1 MSEERGD
8 GPGGGIRQ
16 VAGQDRHVP
25 GPVAVQ
31 VAERREDSAERALSG
46 PPVRHLL
53 DAGHIG
59 GMRVP
64 ADDDD
69 RLRAGVPKGGTR
81 RCHEGPP
88 VDLEECLVG
97 AHAAAGAAG
106 QDRTGHREG
115 R

>member
-1 MSEERGD
+1 MEPLGNALEHRNHDGLRRGADMSEERGD

-69 RLRAGVPKGGTR
+69 RL
-81 RCHEGPP
+81 
-88 VDLEECLVG
+88 
-97 AHAAAGAAG
+97 
-106 QDRTGHREG
+106 
-115 R
+115 